1 MAEPMLVAALNTIID
16 VGTEG
21 ERQLALMLKDL
32 IQLTGDQ
39 EKVMKYI
46 SQEAARVLDEE
57 PRCQSTLTTSRR
69 RSHPTSDG
77 PMAHR

>member
-57 PRCQSTLTTSRR
+57 PRCQ
-69 RSHPTSDG
+69 
-77 PMAHR
+77 

>member
-1 MAEPMLVAALNTIID
+1 MSHPSANNRSMAEPMLVAALNTIID

-57 PRCQSTLTTSRR
+57 PRCQ
-69 RSHPTSDG
+69 
-77 PMAHR
+77 